1 MNKKIILHIG
11 LYKTGSSFIQKFL
24 ELNKNKSYVLFTR
37 KDKLLFYLKQYL
49 ENPSISYKEKILKL
63 ISNYK
68 ENILI
73 SSETIFG
80 HQSNGF
86 RDTSKRF
93 KLLEDL
99 FSKPN
104 YIIFFRKPSSIIY
117 SGFFQGLKKNH
128 SLKLSDYYN
137 VNINK
142 LKSLKMPKNF
152 TFGTNFKLFDY
163 NILLNDYLKIQDR
176 VLFVEFEKFF
186 YEKKNRRV

>member
-80 HQSNGF
+80 HQSN
-86 RDTSKRF
+86 D
-93 KLLEDL
+93 LEILQKDL
-99 FSKPN
+99 N
-104 YIIFFRKPSSIIY
+104 Y
-117 SGFFQGLKKNH
+117 
-128 SLKLSDYYN
+128 
-137 VNINK
+137 
-142 LKSLKMPKNF
+142 
-152 TFGTNFKLFDY
+152 
-163 NILLNDYLKIQDR
+163 
-176 VLFVEFEKFF
+176 
-186 YEKKNRRV
+186 